1 MSDFPP
7 FEHGDETVKNDF
19 LTIKELAA
27 RLNVK
32 RATVWL
38 WIDSGYIKA
47 YRSGPSPY
55 APWRIPIAEAEKL
68 IKEHSPAAATRI
80 ETA

>member
-1 MSDFPP
+1 MLDLLSDSDNGESPM
-7 FEHGDETVKNDF
+7 KDF
-19 LTIKELAA
+19 LTIKELAT

-55 APWRIPIAEAEKL
+55 APWRIALAEAERV
-68 IKEHSPAAATRI
+68 IKEYSPAAATRI